1 MNTFIAFGR
10 TKLECEPIG
19 SADVIRA
26 HELDELFNAI
36 GSPYKATTFF
46 FLLLN
51 KNINKNT
58 FSHSYI
64 KPVVF
69 HYDRHSENFEN
80 KRRSQKLVFHIFVS
94 I

>member
-51 KNINKNT
+51 KNINIEHK
-58 FSHSYI
+58 
-64 KPVVF
+64 
-69 HYDRHSENFEN
+69 
-80 KRRSQKLVFHIFVS
+80 QKHVQSLLYKADGIS
-94 I
+94 L